1 MDRVGCLSGDDPYL
15 RSATKYGDPNPRI
28 AATISAKG
36 VTVTMSVDDAYNRGD
51 YATALRLARQ
61 LADRGDAA
69 AQYNLGVMY
78 AKGHGVSQNYAEALK
93 WFHLAADQEYASAQ
107 YRAGCGN
114 LHRPISEVSA

>member
-1 MDRVGCLSGDDPYL
+1 
-15 RSATKYGDPNPRI
+15 
-28 AATISAKG
+28 
-36 VTVTMSVDDAYNRGD
+36 MSVDDAYNRGD

-78 AKGHGVSQNYAEALK
+78 AKGHGVSQNYGEALK

-107 YRAGCGN
+107 YYLGIMYGNGQGVPQNDAEALKWLRLAADQGDPPRAVQSRQH
-114 LHRPISEVSA
+114 LRQRPRRATGLR